1 MTDIYFQ
8 KSHSDVK
15 KVTLQEGESVLGGLL
30 RNGIDVPYGCKNGVC
45 QSCMMKTVES
55 KVPAEAQVGLRAT
68 QKQQGYFLSCCCKP
82 KDTIVVRLDNDLKKE
97 TTEVVDV
104 RKLTDDVL
112 RLRLK
117 KVICYHSGQYMTLWR
132 DDNTA
137 RTFSLVSHPTQDDFI
152 EFHIRVYEKGGFSE
166 WAMNNLKVGDKL
178 EIQGPMGNCYY
189 VKDDIHQPLFLAGI
203 GTGFAPLY
211 GIARDALVQGH
222 QGDIHFLIGAANEQ
236 GLYMKE
242 TIEAFSRQYPQVKIY
257 YSNASGMGD
266 EIQQDI
272 YKYSQAI
279 MPDFTGVRVFLCGS
293 DNLVKTL
300 RKQAFLAGA
309 NMGDIHSDTFLR
321 FYAT

>member
-8 KSHSDVK
+8 KSHSDVTK
-15 KVTLQEGESVLGGLL
+15 FTLDEGESVLGGLL
-30 RNGIDVPYGCKNGVC
+30 RNGIDVPFGCKNGVC
-45 QSCMMKTVES
+45 QSCMMKTVDS
-55 KVPAEAQVGLRAT
+55 KVPAEAQVGLRST

-82 KDTIVVRLDNDLKKE
+82 NDTMVVRLDNVLKKE

-104 RKLTDDVL
+104 CKLTDDVL

-132 DDNTA
+132 DENTA
-137 RTFSLVSHPTQDDFI
+137 RTFSLVSHPTQDDYI

-166 WAMNNLKVGDKL
+166 WAMDNLKVGDQL
-178 EIQGPMGNCYY
+178 EVQGPMGNCYY
-189 VKDDIHQPLFLAGI
+189 TRDNIQQPLFLAGI

-211 GIARDALVQGH
+211 GIARDALFQGH
-222 QGDIHFLIGAANEQ
+222 EGDIHFLIGAASEE

-242 TIEAFSRQYPQVKIY
+242 TVDELIKQYPQVKVY
-257 YSNASGMGD
+257 YSVASD
-266 EIQQDI
+266 VENEIQKDI
-272 YKYSQAI
+272 YKYSHEI

-293 DNLVKTL
+293 DNLVKNL

-309 NMGDIHSDTFLR
+309 NMGDIYSDTFLR